1 MSEDKAKRE
10 LLKDKVVDLVRTF
23 IKTEGGITPYD
34 LEALFG
40 PISPVCQVNEVANAL
55 AVKPISLA

>member
-1 MSEDKAKRE
+1 MAEQESKRE
-10 LLKDKVVDLVRTF
+10 ILKDKVLNLIKEF

-40 PISPVCQVNEVANAL
+40 SISPACQFNEVATAL
-55 AVKPISLA
+55 AEIPISL

>member
-1 MSEDKAKRE
+1 MSENSPRE
-10 LLKDKVVDLVRTF
+10 ILKDKVVQLVKEF

-40 PISPVCQVNEVANAL
+40 SISPVSQFNEVANAL
-55 AVKPISLA
+55 AKNLISLA